1 MEDEYYKRYEPFWD
15 SWYIKRFIGAGSY
28 GKVFEIEEHDN
39 FGNVYKGALKAI
51 TVPSSQDEIDEL
63 LAGMSKENVSTYFD
77 DYVERL
83 NREIVLMSKLTGN
96 SNIVSYQAH
105 KAIRHDNGVG
115 WDILIRMELLT
126 PLNAYIDAN
135 GPLNEQMVIKLGID
149 ICKALEICKQY
160 NVIHRDIKPANIFIS
175 ETNSFKLG
183 DFGIA
188 RIASES
194 TGAST
199 KAGTPNYMAPEV
211 YWGKKYTDNVDTY
224 SLGIVMYQ
232 LLNSNRLPLMPPY
245 PKDISFKERKQALT
259 QRLSGA
265 SLPPPL
271 NASALLAN
279 IVLKACAPSPADRY
293 ESPTQMRQELKA
305 IYNPDGHTFSLW
317 PTLHYHVSEGGT
329 LRTSSKSKLKKLDLK
344 IGEETNVTAVPDDD
358 YEFSGWNDG
367 LKEATR
373 KDKALQKHDVVITA
387 NFSKKTSLGGPG
399 DTIPC
404 WPTLHY
410 RVSGGGTLRTS
421 SNSKL
426 KELDL
431 KIEEETNVTA
441 VPDDGYEFS
450 GWSDGLKE
458 ITRKDKASQEHHI
471 VIMAEFSKKTSPPA
485 PKTTCVASYIVSGP
499 GVLSSGDGTSHTTL
513 TLTVEE
519 GASVS
524 VTATPK
530 VGYHFVRWSDGLTT
544 ANRVDKITKDNLN
557 VAAIFEKEKKKKEKK
572 KEKKKIVH
580 YVIIVLIVWQLLGFV
595 GFILSIFDS
604 TNSSSS
610 SESGSAISISS
621 ETTASS
627 GEPGSTSVVERTGAL
642 IYCVEGGGTL
652 STSSASGLEELR
664 LEDGEETNVTAVPDE
679 GYEFSGW
686 NDGVTDNPRKD
697 EISEED
703 TVITA
708 IFKKSDGSV
717 VSDPT
722 PDPTCYT
729 ATYSV
734 SGSGTLKSGKTSG
747 KTKLSLTVEEGKSVS
762 VTAVPGANYHF
773 VRWSD
778 GSTNATRTDK
788 NITSDLNITAVF
800 EANPAP
806 EPVPTPTPGPTKYTV
821 QYTASGE
828 GKIQDAKGNTH
839 STLSYTVTSS
849 DAVSVAAVA
858 ASGYHFVRW
867 SDGNTSATRTDRGF
881 GGNVALTAT
890 FEKDAPPVSSVN
902 WDYGNYGGGVVI
914 YGYTSSSSISQLTI
928 PSTLGGLPVV
938 RIEKYAFSGRSEIHS
953 VSIPSSVVEI
963 GYNAFEGTG
972 VSSVTVSASCSVDST
987 AFPSG
992 CTVNRR

>member
-1 MEDEYYKRYEPFWD
+1 MDKDYYKRYEPLWD
-15 SWYIKRFIGAGSY
+15 SWYIKDLIGEGSY
-28 GKVFEIEEHDN
+28 GKVFRIEKRDN
-39 FGNVYKGALKAI
+39 IGNVSVDALKAI
-51 TVPSSQDEIDEL
+51 TIPSSQDEVDEL
-63 LAGMSKENVSTYFD
+63 LTSMSKEDVSIYFD
-77 DYVERL
+77 KYVKDL
-83 NREIVLMSKLTGN
+83 SREIVLMSDLSGN
-96 SNIVSYQAH
+96 SNIVNYKEH
-105 KAIRHDNGVG
+105 EVFRHENGVG

-126 PLNAYIDAN
+126 ALNPYITAN
-135 GPLNEQMVIKLGID
+135 GPLDEQRVIRLGID
-149 ICKALEICKQY
+149 ICKALEICKQDKI
-160 NVIHRDIKPANIFIS
+160 IHRDIKPANIFIA
-175 ETNSFKLG
+175 EKGNFKLG

-232 LLNSNRLPLMPPY
+232 LLNKNRLPFMPAP
-245 PKDISFKERKQALT
+245 PAQITPMDRDRAMM

-293 ESPTQMRQELKA
+293 ESPTQMRQELEA
-305 IYNPDGHTFSLW
+305 ICNPNGDTIPLW
-317 PTLHYHVSEGGT
+317 PTLHYRVSEGGT
-329 LRTSSKSKLKKLDLK
+329 LRTSSKSKLKEFDLK
-344 IGEETNVTAVPDDD
+344 IG
-358 YEFSGWNDG
+358 
-367 LKEATR
+367 
-373 KDKALQKHDVVITA
+373 
-387 NFSKKTSLGGPG
+387 
-399 DTIPC
+399 
-404 WPTLHY
+404 
-410 RVSGGGTLRTS
+410 
-421 SNSKL
+421 
-426 KELDL
+426 
-431 KIEEETNVTA
+431 EETNVTA

-450 GWSDGLKE
+450 GWNDSLKE
-458 ITRKDKASQEHHI
+458 TTRKDKASRDHHI
-471 VIMAEFSKKTSPPA
+471 VITANFSKKTSPPA
-485 PKTTCVASYIVSGP
+485 PKTTYVASYIVSGP
-499 GVLSSGDGTSHTTL
+499 GVLSSGDGTIHTTL

-524 VTATPK
+524 VTAMPK
-530 VGYHFVRWSDGLTT
+530 AGYHFVRWSDGLTT
-544 ANRVDKITKDNLN
+544 ANRVDNITKDNLN

-572 KEKKKIVH
+572 KIAH
-580 YVIIVLIVWQLLGFV
+580 YVIIILIVGQLLGFV
-595 GFILSIFDS
+595 GFILSMFDS

-627 GEPGSTSVVERTGAL
+627 EEPDSTSVVELTGAL

-664 LEDGEETNVTAVPDE
+664 LEDGEETKVTAVPDE

-686 NDGVTDNPRKD
+686 DDGVTDNVRKD
-697 EISEED
+697 ETSEED

-708 IFKKSDGSV
+708 IFKKSDGPV
-717 VSDPT
+717 V
-722 PDPTCYT
+722 PDPTYYT
-729 ATYSV
+729 ATYAV

-788 NITSDLNITAVF
+788 NITSNLNITAVF
-800 EANPAP
+800 EANPDS
-806 EPVPTPTPGPTKYTV
+806 EPVPTPTPEPTKYTV
-821 QYTASGE
+821 QYTASGQ
-828 GKIQDAKGNTH
+828 GSIQDAKGNPH

-849 DAVSVAAVA
+849 DNVSVAAVA
-858 ASGYHFVRW
+858 ASGYHFVKW

>member
-1 MEDEYYKRYEPFWD
+1 MDKDYYKRYEPLWD
-15 SWYIKRFIGAGSY
+15 SWYIKDLIGEGSY
-28 GKVFEIEEHDN
+28 GKVFRIEKRDN
-39 FGNVYKGALKAI
+39 IGNVSVDALKAI
-51 TVPSSQDEIDEL
+51 TIPSSQDEVDEL
-63 LAGMSKENVSTYFD
+63 LTSMSKEDVSIYFD
-77 DYVERL
+77 KYVKDL
-83 NREIVLMSKLTGN
+83 SREIVLMSDLSGN
-96 SNIVSYQAH
+96 SNIVNYKEH
-105 KAIRHDNGVG
+105 EVFRHENGVG

-126 PLNAYIDAN
+126 ALNPYITAN
-135 GPLNEQMVIKLGID
+135 GPLDEQRVIRLGID
-149 ICKALEICKQY
+149 ICKALEICKQDKI
-160 NVIHRDIKPANIFIS
+160 IHRDIKPANIFIA
-175 ETNSFKLG
+175 EKGNFKLG

-232 LLNSNRLPLMPPY
+232 LLNKNRLPFMPAP
-245 PKDISFKERKQALT
+245 PAQITPMDRDRAMM

-293 ESPTQMRQELKA
+293 ESPTQMRQELEA
-305 IYNPDGHTFSLW
+305 ICNPNGDTIPLW
-317 PTLHYHVSEGGT
+317 PTLHYRVSEGGT
-329 LRTSSKSKLKKLDLK
+329 LRTSSKSKLKEFDLK
-344 IGEETNVTAVPDDD
+344 IGEETNVTAVPDDG
-358 YEFSGWNDG
+358 YKFSGWNDG
-367 LKEATR
+367 LKEITR
-373 KDKALQKHDVVITA
+373 KDKASQEHNIVITA
-387 NFSKKTSLGGPG
+387 NFSKKTSLGGTG
-399 DTIPC
+399 ETIPL

-410 RVSGGGTLRTS
+410 RVSESGGGTLRTS

-431 KIEEETNVTA
+431 KIGEETNVTA

-450 GWSDGLKE
+450 GWNDSLKE
-458 ITRKDKASQEHHI
+458 TTRKDKASRDHHI
-471 VIMAEFSKKTSPPA
+471 VITANFSKKTSPPA
-485 PKTTCVASYIVSGP
+485 PKTTYVASYIVSGP
-499 GVLSSGDGTSHTTL
+499 GVLSSGDGTIHTTL

-524 VTATPK
+524 VTAMPK
-530 VGYHFVRWSDGLTT
+530 AGYHFVRWSDGLTT
-544 ANRVDKITKDNLN
+544 ANRVDNITKDNLN

-572 KEKKKIVH
+572 KIAH
-580 YVIIVLIVWQLLGFV
+580 YVIIILIVGQLLGFV
-595 GFILSIFDS
+595 GFILSMFDS

-627 GEPGSTSVVERTGAL
+627 EEPDSTSVVELTGAL

-664 LEDGEETNVTAVPDE
+664 LEDGEETKVTAVPDE

-686 NDGVTDNPRKD
+686 DDGVTDNVRKD
-697 EISEED
+697 ETSEED

-708 IFKKSDGSV
+708 IFKKSDGPV
-717 VSDPT
+717 V
-722 PDPTCYT
+722 PDPTYYT
-729 ATYSV
+729 ATYAV

-788 NITSDLNITAVF
+788 NITSNLNITAVF
-800 EANPAP
+800 EANPDS
-806 EPVPTPTPGPTKYTV
+806 EPVPTPTPEPTKYTV
-821 QYTASGE
+821 QYTASGQ
-828 GKIQDAKGNTH
+828 GSIQDAKGNPH

-849 DAVSVAAVA
+849 DNVSVAAVA
-858 ASGYHFVRW
+858 ASGYHFVKW